1 MQGLAWVGRRYHDQL
16 HNQALVLHFLVYIAE
31 YRVGF
36 AFVLPNLVVFILT
49 VIPV

>member
-1 MQGLAWVGRRYHDQL
+1 MQGLAWVGRRYDQL
-16 HNQALVLHFLVYIAE
+16 HNQALVLHFLVYNAE

-36 AFVLPNLVVFILT
+36 AFVLPSLVVFILT